1 MHKWVIWLIAIVAL
15 CLPAEAKDATKFAL
29 NGWLASSYKDPA
41 SGQFS
46 HCAALA
52 MLEGGSSAVIR
63 VDRNFVWSLGFGISN
78 WRFEQKTIP
87 LSFRFDGGPWSEA
100 SGAVQN
106 PTFVTLVPPA
116 RTSLVELLKDRQVME
131 AELDGEVVY
140 LQFYDSDELI
150 GGLASCYR
158 QAALALR
165 LPQSLP
171 CEEKVSKIT
180 QSAQRLK

>member
-1 MHKWVIWLIAIVAL
+1 MRQWVIWLIAVIAL
-15 CLPAEAKDATKFAL
+15 CLPAEAKDVTKFAF

-41 SGQFS
+41 SGRFS

-52 MLEGGSSAVIR
+52 MLEGGTSAVIR
-63 VDRNFVWSLGFGISN
+63 VDRNYVWSLGFGISN
-78 WRFEQKTIP
+78 WRFERKTIP
-87 LSFRFDGGPWSEA
+87 LAYRFDGGSWADA

-116 RTSLVELLKDRQVME
+116 RTSLIELLKDRHVME
-131 AELDGEVVY
+131 AELDGELVY
-140 LQFYDSDELI
+140 LQFYDSSELI

-165 LPQSLP
+165 LPQPLS
-171 CEEKVSKIT
+171 CEEKVSRVLR
-180 QSAQRLK
+180 SAQRLK